1 MSFRIRKAVPTDAQ
15 GITDVVAGVARERIH
30 SAITDAWPA
39 RKQREFMLAQSAR
52 EGVFVALN
60 ADDEAVVA
68 CQFLD
73 LYSSILPAMSHVA
86 SIGTFVRPEFRG
98 HGLGKQLW
106 RATKAYAV
114 VNGYTKAAIQV
125 RGSNLAAQGYYKSLG
140 FQECGRMKGQ
150 VVVDGAP
157 DDEVLFEMFF

>member
-1 MSFRIRKAVPTDAQ
+1 MSFRIRKAVSDDAQ
-15 GITDVVAGVARERIH
+15 GIVEIVGDVARERVY
-30 SAITDAWPA
+30 SAITEAWPVK
-39 RKQREFMLAQSAR
+39 KQRDFLAGLSSR
-52 EGVFVALN
+52 EAVFVAIH
-60 ADDEAVVA
+60 DDETVAA

-73 LYSSILPAMSHVA
+73 LYSQALPAMSHVA

-98 HGLGKQLW
+98 NGLGKQLW

-125 RGSNLAAQGYYKSLG
+125 RGSNTSAQGYYKSLG

-150 VVVDGAP
+150 VRIDGVD
-157 DDEVLFEMFF
+157 DDEVLFELFF

>member
-1 MSFRIRKAVPTDAQ
+1 VSFRIRKAVPEDAQ
-15 GITDVVAGVARERIH
+15 GITEVVSDVARERIH
-30 SAITDAWPA
+30 SAITEGWHAK
-39 RKQREFMLAQSAR
+39 KQRDFMLGQTAR
-52 EGVFVALN
+52 EAVFVALGE
-60 ADDEAVVA
+60 DDEVIA

-86 SIGTFVRPEFRG
+86 SIGTFVRPTHRG

-150 VVVDGAP
+150 VIIDGAP